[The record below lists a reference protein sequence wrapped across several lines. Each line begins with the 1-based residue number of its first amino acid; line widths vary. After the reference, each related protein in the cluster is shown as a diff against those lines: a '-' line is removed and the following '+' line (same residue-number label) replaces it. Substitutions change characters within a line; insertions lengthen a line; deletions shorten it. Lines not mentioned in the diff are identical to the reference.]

1 MIWGLL
7 ILGAALVWLARTHDK
22 HINTLYR
29 QVADL
34 ERRLREAEAR
44 REAP

>member
-1 MIWGLL
+1 MFWGLL
-7 ILGAALVWLARTHDK
+7 ILGCGVVWLARAQDK

-29 QVADL
+29 QVAEL

-44 REAP
+44 REQP